1 MDDLRSRLIQAIYDY
16 GNSDSAYDF
25 DAENMAD
32 YLIEVIDELKYTN
45 VFVEAK
51 DVILDTYNN
60 LMICPHCNE
69 IIDTAH
75 DWTPKYCKECGKPL
89 SGGNQYG
96 GD

>member
-1 MDDLRSRLIQAIYDY
+1 
-16 GNSDSAYDF
+16 
-25 DAENMAD
+25 MAD

-45 VFVEAK
+45 VSVKAK

-75 DWTPKYCKECGKPL
+75 D
-89 SGGNQYG
+89 
-96 GD
+96 